1 LNRNVIALKSGIDD
15 PITFEVVKNALGA
28 IADEMGIVLRRS
40 SYSPNIKERKDFSCA
55 LFDRDGRLVTQAEHI
70 PVHLGAMPHSVRTLL
85 HEFSDDIREGD
96 VFILNDPFHGGT
108 HLPDITI
115 AQPVFYN
122 HELTAF
128 AVNRAHHSDVG
139 GSTPGSM
146 SPLSTDVHQEGVL
159 IPPTKLVD
167 QGRLNKPFLA
177 FLLSNV
183 RTPKERLGDLRAQEA
198 ANTVGTR
205 RMVELCQKYGIET
218 FTLCLGRLLEYSRRL
233 MLSEIRKL
241 PRGSFSAVDYLD
253 DDGYETRNIPINV
266 KLTIANDGI
275 NFDFT
280 GSSKQVHGAVNAVYS
295 ITMSAAY
302 YVVRCVTNPSI
313 PANEGCF
320 RPVTVVAPI
329 GTIVNAQPPA
339 AVAGGNVETS
349 QRIVDVTLK
358 AFSQA
363 VPERVCA
370 GCQGTMNN
378 LTIGGTD
385 PRTGQYFAYY
395 ETIAGGFGARAKKDG
410 INGIHSHMTN
420 TMNTPIEALEVA
432 YPFRITRYMLAEGTA
447 GDGKFRGG
455 MGVIRDIELLND
467 NSIVTLFGDRQTNKP
482 WGLNNGSDGRPGKY
496 TLIRRSARTT
506 TLRSKCI
513 VRTRSG
519 DVVSIRTP
527 GGGGYGKRRS
537 SSMKHQN
544 G

>member
-1 LNRNVIALKSGIDD
+1 MLTLKVGVND
-15 PITFEVVKNALGA
+15 PITFEVLKNALGA

-55 LFDRDGRLVTQAEHI
+55 LFDSDGRLVAQAEHI

-85 HEFSDDIREGD
+85 REFKDDIHEGD

-115 AQPVFYN
+115 AHPIFYDD
-122 HELTAF
+122 ELVAF
-128 AVNRAHHSDVG
+128 AVNRAHHSDIG

-198 ANTVGTR
+198 ANTVGMR
-205 RMVELCQKYGIET
+205 RMVDLCQKYGIKT
-218 FTLCLGRLLEYSRRL
+218 ITLCLDRLLEYSRRL
-233 MLSEIRKL
+233 MLNEIRRL

-253 DDGYETRNIPINV
+253 DDGYETRNIPIKV
-266 KLTIANDGI
+266 KLTITNDGLD
-275 NFDFT
+275 FDFT
-280 GSSKQVHGAVNAVYS
+280 GSSKQVQGAVNAVYS

-302 YVVRCVTNPSI
+302 YVVRCVTDPSI

-320 RPVTVVAPI
+320 RPVTVVAPK
-329 GTIVNAQPPA
+329 GTIVNAQPPS

-349 QRIVDVTLK
+349 QRIVDVALK
-358 AFSQA
+358 AFSQVA
-363 VPERVCA
+363 PERVCA
-370 GCQGTMNN
+370 ACQGTMNN
-378 LTIGGTD
+378 LTIGGIH

-395 ETIAGGFGARAKKDG
+395 ETIAGGFGARQNKDG
-410 INGIHSHMTN
+410 IDGIHSHMTN
-420 TMNTPIEALEVA
+420 TMNTPIEALEAA
-432 YPFRITRYMLAEGTA
+432 YPFRVRSYMLAEGT
-447 GDGKFRGG
+447 GGNGRFRGG

-467 NSIVTLFGDRQTNKP
+467 NSIVTLFGDRQTNNP
-482 WGLNNGSDGRPGKY
+482 WGLKGGLDGQRGQY
-496 TLIRRSARTT
+496 RLIRGNTKPA
-506 TLRSKCI
+506 TLRSKCV
-513 VRTRSG
+513 VRTRYG

-527 GGGGYGKRRS
+527 GGGGYGNPGRP
-537 SSMKHQN
+537 SMKYQN